1 MKIKLF
7 TGLILSL
14 VVSILV
20 FANVAIAQTIAPI
33 YLFWGDGCPHCAAEK
48 IFLEKLKSENPNI
61 QVTDFEVYKN
71 RANLDLM
78 IKIGEQ
84 TGADV
89 QGVPL
94 TIIGD
99 QIIIG
104 YLNEAVT
111 GEQIRLAVNR
121 CLTAGCTDIVA
132 PLIGKPVK
140 PVSPP
145 QIQEPVQPPDVPA
158 QDPANIAEP
167 NPPASDPTEIPTDS
181 KSATDGKVV
190 DDEAADSSGNLQDAA
205 AQNPAVV
212 SEAAKIINFPLI
224 GELNLS
230 AMSLPVLTIALGALD
245 GFNPCA
251 MWVLVFLIGL
261 LLGMQNKRRMWIL
274 GSVFIIASGS
284 VYFLFMAAWLNLILF
299 IGFLFWLR
307 LLIGMVALGGGAYNL
322 REFFVNKEN
331 VCKVT
336 GAENRQRIFAKLK
349 EITQR
354 QSFWFAL
361 VGIIALAVAVN
372 LVELLCSAGLP
383 VVFTQI
389 LALNNLP
396 AWQYYAYLILYILI
410 FILDDLIVFI
420 IAMSTLKLTGLGSKY
435 ARYSHLIG
443 GAIMVIVGLLLIF
456 KPEWLMFG

>member
-1 MKIKLF
+1 MKSKFFI
-7 TGLILSL
+7 SL
-14 VVSILV
+14 ILV
-20 FANVAIAQTIAPI
+20 FSISLSVFANFVNAQTIAPI
-33 YLFWGDGCPHCAAEK
+33 YFFWGEGCPHCAAEK
-48 IFLEKLKSENPNI
+48 IFLDKLKQENPNI
-61 QVTDFEVYKN
+61 QVQDFEVYKN

-89 QGVPL
+89 RGVPL
-94 TIIGD
+94 IIIGD

-104 YLNEAVT
+104 YLNESVT
-111 GEQIRLAVNR
+111 GGQIRSAVNR
-121 CLTAGCTDIVA
+121 CLTTGCVDIVA
-132 PLIGKPVK
+132 PLIGKPAQID
-140 PVSPP
+140 PPP
-145 QIQEPVQPPDVPA
+145 QTQKPAQPVDLPAQEPVDSIIDTFPEPEPDSYIS
-158 QDPANIAEP
+158 DTAEDFESKDQTMEDKP
-167 NPPASDPTEIPTDS
+167 FSEIL
-181 KSATDGKVV
+181 VI
-190 DDEAADSSGNLQDAA
+190 
-205 AQNPAVV
+205 
-212 SEAAKIINFPLI
+212 SEAAKTIQLPLI
-224 GELNLS
+224 GELNLAS
-230 AMSLPVLTIALGALD
+230 MSLPVLTIALGALD

-251 MWVLVFLIGL
+251 MWVLVFLISL

-307 LLIGMVALGGGAYNL
+307 LTIGMVALGGGAYNL

-336 GAENRQRIFAKLK
+336 GTEKRQRIFSKLK
-349 EITQR
+349 EITHR
-354 QSFWFAL
+354 QSFWLAL
-361 VGIIALAVAVN
+361 VGIIVLAAAVN
-372 LVELLCSAGLP
+372 IVELLCSAGLP

-396 AWQYYAYLILYILI
+396 TWQYYAYILLYILI

-420 IAMSTLKLTGLGSKY
+420 LAMSTLKMTGLGNKY
-435 ARYSHLIG
+435 ARYSHLLG
-443 GAIMVIVGLLLIF
+443 GAIMVIVGLMLIF

>member
-1 MKIKLF
+1 MKNKLF

-14 VVSILV
+14 AISILV

-111 GEQIRLAVNR
+111 GEQIRQAVNR
-121 CLTAGCTDIVA
+121 CLTIGCTDIVA

-158 QDPANIAEP
+158 QDPANIAKP

-181 KSATDGKVV
+181 KPATDSEVV
-190 DDEAADSSGNLQDAA
+190 DDKV

-251 MWVLVFLIGL
+251 MWVLVFLISL

-307 LLIGMVALGGGAYNL
+307 LMIGMVALGGGAYNL

-336 GAENRQRIFAKLK
+336 GTENRQRIFAKLK

-396 AWQYYAYLILYILI
+396 AWQYYAYLLLYILV

-420 IAMSTLKLTGLGSKY
+420 LAMSTLKMTGLGNKY
-435 ARYSHLIG
+435 ARYSHLFG
-443 GAIMVIVGLLLIF
+443 GAVMVIVGLLLIF